1 MMRGAT
7 WVAPGFRHSLF
18 LGHQKND
25 AQEKSSNKGSI
36 PPPKKNIF
44 HRNKL
49 KINILHKTYKSN
61 SKKNIY
67 VLCKRKNH
75 LIFAPAL
82 AFGPLRS
89 LPGRPVRAYRGSL
102 TYCGD
107 TAFRLGTVPR
117 GAGHELGRRYRF

>member
-44 HRNKL
+44 RHNNL
-49 KINILHKTYKSN
+49 KINTLHKTCVSS

-82 AFGPLRS
+82 AFGHCVPCPGDRS
-89 LPGRPVRAYRGSL
+89 GYIEV
-102 TYCGD
+102 
-107 TAFRLGTVPR
+107 
-117 GAGHELGRRYRF
+117 H